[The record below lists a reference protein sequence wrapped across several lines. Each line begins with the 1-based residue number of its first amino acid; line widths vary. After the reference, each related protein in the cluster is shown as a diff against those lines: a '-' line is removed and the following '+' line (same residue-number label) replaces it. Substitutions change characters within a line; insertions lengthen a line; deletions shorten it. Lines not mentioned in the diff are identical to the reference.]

1 MKNFDQEIIF
11 IYNAKS
17 DVFSVV
23 SDFAHKIFSPSTYPC
38 SLCQL
43 THGHVGVNKK
53 WASFLETIPYNKR
66 FLHKDEALEV
76 NIDLL
81 NKQLPI
87 ILVKKNT
94 GELYTLLNASEL
106 GQLTSVDDLIERIKH
121 LLNK

>member
-1 MKNFDQEIIF
+1 M
-11 IYNAKS
+11 
-17 DVFSVV
+17 
-23 SDFAHKIFSPSTYPC
+23 
-38 SLCQL
+38 
-43 THGHVGVNKK
+43 GVNKK

-81 NKQLPI
+81 NKPLPI